1 MISIERNFNKIQAH
15 NQNYGSYLCLAEAIK
30 GKKYSRKSLVRN
42 FIKLMPQNE
51 YLKSEQK
58 GLIDYLEN
66 LTNLSEEGEKE
77 YKNALKRN

>member
-1 MISIERNFNKIQAH
+1 MVSIERNFKKIQVR
-15 NQNYGSYLCLAEAIK
+15 NQNYGSYLCLAKTIK
-30 GKKYSRKSLVRN
+30 GKKYSRKSLVKN

-66 LTNLSEEGEKE
+66 LTNLSEEGEI
-77 YKNALKRN
+77 